1 MPVYGGQPSIT
12 WHIIFPASSCRNEN
26 CDWLPSRTANGP
38 RPNPPTAITCN
49 GIPLEKPKSARRRVT
64 SGSSSPKIGLATIE
78 SMCATAPLLSFDKG
92 MVDIGGYFRCRLKNK
107 RPGKTNPTRGRIK
120 TYPAARSRKKDNF
133 NYLLLYFVMII
144 NLVSKKINS
153 KSCQNPVFRRPLAA
167 NQKKGMIRR
176 KSRGALLM
184 GFPF

>member
-1 MPVYGGQPSIT
+1 MFSDGLRPSEKDGAIKLILPLPHFRSTKHACVYGGQPSIT

-92 MVDIGGYFRCRLKNK
+92 MVDIGGYFRCRLKK
-107 RPGKTNPTRGRIK
+107 QTAWKDESD
-120 TYPAARSRKKDNF
+120 ARKDKD
-133 NYLLLYFVMII
+133 I
-144 NLVSKKINS
+144 S
-153 KSCQNPVFRRPLAA
+153 RRPLP
-167 NQKKGMIRR
+167 QKR
-176 KSRGALLM
+176 
-184 GFPF
+184 

>member
-1 MPVYGGQPSIT
+1 MPVYGSQPSIT

-26 CDWLPSRTANGP
+26 CDWLPKRTANGP

-92 MVDIGGYFRCRLKNK
+92 MVDIGGLLSVSIK
-107 RPGKTNPTRGRIK
+107 KTNG
-120 TYPAARSRKKDNF
+120 
-133 NYLLLYFVMII
+133 LE
-144 NLVSKKINS
+144 
-153 KSCQNPVFRRPLAA
+153 RR
-167 NQKKGMIRR
+167 IRR
-176 KSRGALLM
+176 EGEEGYIPPPAPAKEIILIICRFISL
-184 GFPF
+184 

>member
-1 MPVYGGQPSIT
+1 MAFSDGLRPSEKDGAIKLIYPCRIFGVRSMPVYGGQPSII

-92 MVDIGGYFRCRLKNK
+92 MVDIGGLLSVSIKKQTAWKDEFDA
-107 RPGKTNPTRGRIK
+107 GKD
-120 TYPAARSRKKDNF
+120 KD
-133 NYLLLYFVMII
+133 I
-144 NLVSKKINS
+144 S
-153 KSCQNPVFRRPLAA
+153 RRPLP
-167 NQKKGMIRR
+167 QKR
-176 KSRGALLM
+176 
-184 GFPF
+184 

>member
-12 WHIIFPASSCRNEN
+12 WQIIFPASSCRNEN

-64 SGSSSPKIGLATIE
+64 SGSSSPKVELGTME

-92 MVDIGGYFRCRLKNK
+92 MADIVCFTFVVD
-107 RPGKTNPTRGRIK
+107 
-120 TYPAARSRKKDNF
+120 
-133 NYLLLYFVMII
+133 
-144 NLVSKKINS
+144 
-153 KSCQNPVFRRPLAA
+153 
-167 NQKKGMIRR
+167 
-176 KSRGALLM
+176 
-184 GFPF
+184 

>member
-26 CDWLPSRTANGP
+26 CDWLPKRTANGP

-107 RPGKTNPTRGRIK
+107 RPGKTNPTRGRIR

-133 NYLLLYFVMII
+133 NYLLLYFAMII
-144 NLVSKKINS
+144 NLVKKNQLQELPKPCFQTAS
-153 KSCQNPVFRRPLAA
+153 CGKS
-167 NQKKGMIRR
+167 KKGMIRL
-176 KSRGALLM
+176 KSRGSLLM

>member
-1 MPVYGGQPSIT
+1 MPVYGGQPSII

-107 RPGKTNPTRGRIK
+107 RPRKTNLTRGRIR

-133 NYLLLYFVMII
+133 NYLLLYLIMII
-144 NLVSKKINS
+144 NLVNQKIKS
-153 KSCQNPVFRRPLAA
+153 KSCQNPDFRRLLAV
-167 NQKKGMIRR
+167 NQKKE
-176 KSRGALLM
+176 
-184 GFPF
+184 

>member
-1 MPVYGGQPSIT
+1 MFSDGLRPSEKDGAIKLILPLPHFRSTKPACVYGGQPSIT

-26 CDWLPSRTANGP
+26 CDWLPKRTANGP

-92 MVDIGGYFRCRLKNK
+92 MVDIGGLLSVS
-107 RPGKTNPTRGRIK
+107 IK
-120 TYPAARSRKKDNF
+120 KQTAWKDESDARKDKD
-133 NYLLLYFVMII
+133 I
-144 NLVSKKINS
+144 S
-153 KSCQNPVFRRPLAA
+153 RRPLP
-167 NQKKGMIRR
+167 QKR
-176 KSRGALLM
+176 
-184 GFPF
+184 